1 MSTNIKFIYPR
12 ILLKISGE
20 VLQGVN
26 KFGIDINSLKKIA
39 KEIKLVLN
47 IGVQVGLVIGS
58 GNLFRG
64 STLSKTGINRI
75 ASDHI
80 GILSTIINSLAMHDI
95 MHYYSIRSYV
105 MSAIP
110 MNGICETY
118 TYKRAIKL
126 LCNNCVVIFA
136 AGIGNP
142 LFTTDSAACLRGIET
157 QSNIILKGT
166 KVDGVYSKDPKKYSH
181 AIFYKKLTY
190 KDVLKKELKVMDL
203 SAFSLARD
211 HDLPIRVFNINKP
224 QSLYRIVTGYDEGT
238 IITT

>member
-1 MSTNIKFIYPR
+1 MSTNTKFIYPR

-26 KFGIDINSLKKIA
+26 KFGIDVNSLKKIA

-64 STLSKTGINRI
+64 STLSNIGINRI

-95 MHYYSIRSYV
+95 MQYYSIPSCV
-105 MSAIP
+105 MSSIP
-110 MNGICETY
+110 INGMCETY
-118 TYKRAIKL
+118 NHRQAIKL
-126 LCNNCVVIFA
+126 LSNNYVVIFA

-142 LFTTDSAACLRGIET
+142 LFTTDSAACLRGIEI
-157 QSNIILKGT
+157 QADIILKGT
-166 KVDGVYSKDPKKYSH
+166 KVDGVYSKDPNKYAH
-181 AIFYKKLTY
+181 ATFYKKLTY
-190 KDVLKKELKVMDL
+190 EDVLKKELKVMDL
-203 SAFSLARD
+203 SAFALARD
-211 HDLPIRVFNINKP
+211 HNLPIRVFNINKF
-224 QSLYRIVTGYDEGT
+224 QSLYHIITGHDEGT